1 MKNKNKTLWMVF
13 IAIILGVIIGPL
25 VGEEKTFFYVRPFAV
40 FDLFGKLF
48 LNALS
53 LIVAPLV
60 MSAIIDGISKLGKEH
75 SFKRVGAKTILTFV
89 SINLIGIVI
98 AIVISHIFSP
108 FWKTQV
114 ASLSQSSFVGVKEA
128 FGSSSSQID
137 QLLLQFIPTN
147 IVDALAK
154 NQIIGLIFFSLLFG
168 FSITKIPIIASTT
181 IRQFIS
187 GIFQT
192 MIQMTHY
199 IMKFLPLGVFCL
211 IAKQFASSGW
221 ASVKP
226 SLGLL
231 SAAVIAFI
239 ILSIVILVLLK
250 WIAKIPIYRFLKA
263 IFPALITGFSTSSS
277 SATLPVTID
286 CLEKRAGVSNKI
298 TSFIIPL
305 GTSLNMAASGTYA
318 FLAVFFLTHVY
329 GIDLSILNQIVLFFI
344 TFIMTFGMPSVPSGG
359 LFAIIIILNAMNL
372 SLEAMGFLFILDR
385 IVDMFRT
392 ATNVLCGSTS
402 TIIVAKLEGEKN
414 ILE

>member
-1 MKNKNKTLWMVF
+1 MKSKNNTLWWVL
-13 IAIILGVIIGPL
+13 IAIVLGIVIGPL
-25 VGEEKTFFYVRPFAV
+25 VGEEKTFFYIRPFAI
-40 FDLFGKLF
+40 FDLIGKLF

-60 MSAIIDGISKLGKEH
+60 MSAIIDGISRLGKEH
-75 SFKRVGAKTILTFV
+75 SFKRVGSKTILTFLT
-89 SINLIGIVI
+89 INFIGIVI
-98 AIVISHIFSP
+98 AIVIAHIFSP

-114 ASLSQSSFVGVKEA
+114 ASLSQVGFEGAKQAFTSSATQV
-128 FGSSSSQID
+128 D

-147 IVDALAK
+147 IFEALAK

-168 FSITKIPIIASTT
+168 FSISKIPMLASTT
-181 IRQFIS
+181 LKQFFS

-192 MIQMTHY
+192 MIQMTHF
-199 IMKFLPLGVFCL
+199 IMKFLPLGIFCL

-221 ASVKP
+221 ASIKP

-231 SAAVIAFI
+231 SSAVIAFFVLAI
-239 ILSIVILVLLK
+239 FVLILLK
-250 WIAKIPIYRFLKA
+250 WVAKVPISRFLKA

-286 CLEKRAGVSNKI
+286 CLEKKAGVSNEI

-305 GTSLNMAASGTYA
+305 STSLNMAASGMYA

-329 GIDLSILNQIVLFFI
+329 GIDLTTANQVILFLI
-344 TFIMTFGMPSVPSGG
+344 TFIATFGMPSVPSGG
-359 LFAIIIILNAMNL
+359 LFAIIIILKAMNL
-372 SLEAMGFLFILDR
+372 SLEAMGFLFVLDR

-392 ATNVLCGSTS
+392 ATNILCGSSS
-402 TIIVAKLEGEKN
+402 TVIVGKLEGEKN
-414 ILE
+414 ILK